1 MTYLLIKAL
10 VSGLLIAIIS
20 EIAQRSPSLGALIAS
35 LPLVSL
41 LAIIWLWR
49 DTNDIE
55 RIAIHAESTFWLV
68 LPTLPM
74 FLIFPA
80 LLRAGIE
87 FWMALILS
95 CFLTIALYLVTIW
108 SLSKF
113 GYRL

>member
-49 DTNDIE
+49 DTKDIE
-55 RIAIHAESTFWLV
+55 RIAVHAESTFWLV

-80 LLRAGIE
+80 LLRTGIE
-87 FWMALILS
+87 FWLALLIG
-95 CFLTIALYLVTIW
+95 CLVTITLYLGMIW
-108 SLSKF
+108 VMGKY
-113 GYRL
+113 GYKL